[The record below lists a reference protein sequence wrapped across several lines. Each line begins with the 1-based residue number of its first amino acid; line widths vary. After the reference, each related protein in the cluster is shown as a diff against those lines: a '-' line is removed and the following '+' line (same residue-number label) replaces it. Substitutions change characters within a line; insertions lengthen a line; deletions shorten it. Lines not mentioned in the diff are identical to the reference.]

1 MENKTALI
9 TGGTG
14 YLGSHLSKAL
24 KRAGWKTFVYDKVK
38 PKHNYADMCEVADIR
53 DRNSLENVFRKV
65 KFDTVFHLAG
75 RIEVGNSF
83 EEPTEFWDVNTGGT
97 ATLLN
102 MMKKYNVEKIVYS
115 STAGVYLSGG
125 LAIPETEC
133 TTNNHV
139 YGNTKLASEYAIED
153 SGLKYIIF
161 RYFNLAGADE
171 DGEMGEDHEP
181 ETHLIPQILT
191 NLNNFKMFGDDYNT
205 PDGTCIRDYVHVAD
219 VADAHILAANYLEEN
234 VESQIV
240 NLGTGKGHSIL
251 EIISLIESCLNL
263 KVNYTVLPRRKG
275 DPDRLVAN
283 VKCASELLN
292 FKCKYDIMDIIKT
305 AYNWHNKSWNIKI

>member
-9 TGGTG
+9 TGGSG

-24 KRAGWKTFVYDKVK
+24 KKSGWRTFVYDIKE

-53 DRNSLENVFRKV
+53 DRNALENVFRRV

-75 RIEVGNSF
+75 RIEVGESYK
-83 EEPTEFWDVNTGGT
+83 EPTEFWEVNTAGT
-97 ATLLN
+97 AILLN
-102 MMKKYNVEKIVYS
+102 CMKKYNVNNIVYS

-125 LAIPETEC
+125 RTIPETEC

-139 YGNTKLASEYAIED
+139 YGNTKQASEYAIED
-153 SGLKYIIF
+153 SGLNYVIF

-171 DGEMGEDHEP
+171 DSEMGEDHEP
-181 ETHLIPQILT
+181 ETHLIPKILR
-191 NLNNFKMFGDDYNT
+191 NLNNFEIFGDDYPT
-205 PDGTCIRDYVHVAD
+205 PDGTCIRDYVHVSD
-219 VADAHILAANYLEEN
+219 VAEAHILASEYLN
-234 VESQIV
+234 KGNKSQII

-251 EIISLIESCLNL
+251 EIISLIESQLNL

-275 DPDRLVAN
+275 DPDSLVAN
-283 VKCASELLN
+283 SNLAKEVLHFE
-292 FKCKYDIMDIIKT
+292 CKRDIIDIIKT
-305 AYNWHNKSWNIKI
+305 AYNWHRLHHGI